1 MYLSSLSLQNFRNYT
16 ALDLKL
22 NPAPGIT
29 ILLGTNAQG
38 KTNILESISMLAFPR
53 SFRAYT
59 PNDLIAF
66 GQNYYVIDGSV
77 VPADESRNLSL
88 MVGYQKKPVRR
99 TYKINSAEVSLK
111 EYLTNFQTVLF
122 TPEDIEILNGAP
134 SLRRRLIDTIIS
146 QVNRE
151 YFQYL
156 IEFSRVLK
164 QRNALI
170 KKYKERK
177 VGQSEMLF
185 WDNELVRLANEIHLV
200 RFEFIEFVREHLATI
215 YAEIS
220 GTDKVEVAI
229 DYKYSGHSRMGQY
242 ENFKDAFKS
251 LIEDDFSS
259 ELDAGHTLFGP
270 HRDDF
275 ELKLDGRLVS
285 EFCSRGEK
293 RSFSLVLKL
302 IEIKYLQKIAG
313 TKPILLLDDVFSELD
328 ESRRKK
334 LLELAS
340 EYQTL
345 ITTVEKNY
353 FADYSG
359 EIEVF
364 TVANQEVLRYN

>member
-1 MYLSSLSLQNFRNYT
+1 MFLQSLKIQNFRNYP
-16 ALDLKL
+16 ALEL
-22 NPAPGIT
+22 NLEPKPGIT
-29 ILLGTNAQG
+29 ILLGVNAQG

-59 PNDLIAF
+59 PNDLINF
-66 GQNYYVIDGSV
+66 GQNYYVIEGQV
-77 VPADESRNLSL
+77 VPADDSRNLNL

-122 TPEDIEILNGAP
+122 TPEDIEILSGAP

-164 QRNALI
+164 QRNALL
-170 KKYKERK
+170 KKK
-177 VGQSEMLF
+177 GAPAEMLF
-185 WDNELVRLANEIHLV
+185 WNTELIRLANEIHLI
-200 RFEFIEFVREHLATI
+200 RFDFITFVREHLPSI
-215 YAEIS
+215 YAEIADDT
-220 GTDKVEVAI
+220 GVEVTI
-229 DYKYSGHSRMGQY
+229 DYKYSGHSRMDQY
-242 ENFKDAFKS
+242 ETYKQAFTS
-251 LIEDDFSS
+251 LIEEDITS
-259 ELDAGHTLFGP
+259 EFDAGHTLYGP

-275 ELKLDGRLVS
+275 ELKLNGRLVS

-302 IEIKYLQKIAG
+302 IEIKYLQNISG

-340 EYQTL
+340 HYQTI

-353 FADYSG
+353 FADYEG
-359 EIEVF
+359 DINVF
-364 TVANQEVLRYN
+364 SVANKQVLEYN